1 MLVPSMPLL
10 PLNKKATHHLKAAGD
25 AGRCR
30 RRQVPTGFAIS
41 ADEVCDLI
49 EAGGN
54 MLRASPE
61 VKTLMDSLSPPVNTP
76 SPHS

>member
-10 PLNKKATHHLKAAGD
+10 PLNKKETHHLKAAGD
-25 AGRCR
+25 AGRR
-30 RRQVPTGFAIS
+30 LLQVPTGFAIS

-61 VKTLMDSLSPPVNTP
+61 VKTLMDSLSPSVNTP